1 MKTFIILGMHRS
13 ATSLVAGGIS
23 NTVDMGSNSGHYENQ
38 EIKKINQSILK
49 LFNGKWDNPPPE
61 LLHCL
66 VRFQESG
73 IIDRM
78 KKALSKYEQPRW
90 IEPLIGWKDPRTTLT
105 IRLWLPYLENPHF
118 ICCYRE
124 PLEVAK
130 SLQKRNGFTIEK
142 GLKLAKIYN
151 DRIKSFMDDWLK
163 YE

>member
-13 ATSLVAGGIS
+13 ATSLVAEGIS
-23 NTVDMGSNSGHYENQ
+23 SMVDMGSDLSSPNYENQ
-38 EIKKINQSILK
+38 DIKKLNQQILRGDG
-49 LFNGKWDNPPPE
+49 GKWDNPPP
-61 LLHCL
+61 L
-66 VRFQESG
+66 
-73 IIDRM
+73 IDINTTYDYTLEIETVLSM
-78 KKALSKYEQPRW
+78 YDKKHNL
-90 IEPLIGWKDPRTTLT
+90 LIGWKDPRTTLT
-105 IRLWLPYLENPHF
+105 IQYWIPHIHNPHF

-151 DRIKSFMDDWLK
+151 NRIKSFMDDWLK